1 MNNNQEFIKQKIK
14 EFVRKYYL
22 NKLFRGAILFVFITL
37 LVFIIYSLLEY
48 FSYFS
53 TTVRSVL
60 FYSYIGLFLL
70 TFIFYI
76 LIPVA
81 KILGLGKQLTK
92 EQIAGIIG
100 RHFPEIDDKL
110 LNIFQLETMAEEGD
124 YKSYELISTAIDT
137 KIDDIKPFKFTRAIP
152 FSKTAKYLKWGL
164 IPVFLFILIFIIKN
178 EVFTESPKRIVNHDV
193 VYEKPAPYQFE
204 IQNDHLQTFQ
214 NEEYTVNINVKGDE
228 LPSTVY
234 IAYGNKNFQLSKIG
248 KSEFSYTFKNLQSD
262 TKFSVYTE
270 EVSSPEFELKV
281 LPKPIILSFS
291 MTLHYPPYL
300 NKNDEVLDNNGDATV
315 PDGTTVTWA
324 FYTRNTDNLS
334 FILPTKTN
342 EITAEKDIYKVS
354 YVARTSFQYAIV
366 NRNKYCASRDTL
378 KHALNVIPDQYPEI
392 VVESQADSVLPD
404 RIYFKGNIKDDYG
417 FSKARFVYSKYDDE
431 NHALETAK
439 TVDIPINHQQNVQ
452 DFYYYFDAGILQLDP
467 GYRVDY
473 YFEVFDND
481 GVNGAKS
488 SRTSAQT
495 FRVRTQK
502 EIDEELKSSS
512 ELAKSEMEDLIQE
525 SAQLMKDISKLQE
538 QLLQDK
544 EMSWQDKKKLENLL
558 EKYEELKKQIDELK
572 KNQEQQNMLEDQFK
586 ETSENILKKQQELQR
601 RMDEVLSNEIK
612 DMLQKLQ
619 QMMNDATK
627 KDDVQKAM
635 KEMKNS
641 TQDLNKA
648 LDQQLELYKQLEF
661 EKKYTDIIEK
671 TKKLS
676 EEQKAL
682 SKQSEQKN
690 INKNELLQKQ
700 ESIENKYNE
709 LKKDLQD
716 LQKLNKE
723 LEDPNKLVNTE
734 QLQKQ
739 IEQDMRDSKDALN
752 KNNRGKASE
761 SQQDA
766 GEKMEEMADQME
778 MNMLENEEENLSEDI
793 ETLRQILDNLVQISF
808 NQESNMQFM
817 SKLTPGSSRLTDVQR
832 AQHTLKDNMQMISDS
847 LSSLARRQSA
857 VKPFIQTEI
866 TKIDNY
872 MSSAITNVSE
882 RREKKALSDQQFAM
896 TSINNLSLMLAES
909 MKEMEQQRNECK
921 NCKNK
926 KSGNGSCNKPGGK
939 GKAKTA
945 RELQQQLNRQMEAL
959 KRSMEQ
965 GQQQGQK
972 PGGQSISEQLARMA
986 AQQEAIRKMMQ
997 DYQNELK
1004 SQNGVGDKAIDQMLK
1019 EMEQTE
1025 KDLVNRIINAQ
1036 TINRQK
1042 RIETRMLESERAQQ
1056 QREQEEKREST
1067 EGREIRNPNPPKE
1080 WNLDRRTQ
1088 QQTEM
1093 LQSVPPNLNY
1103 YYKEK
1108 VNQYFYNIEE

>member
-22 NKLFRGAILFVFITL
+22 NKLLRGAIFFVFITL
-37 LVFIIYSLLEY
+37 LVFIIYSVLEY

-60 FYSYIGLFLL
+60 FYSYIALFLL
-70 TFIFYI
+70 TFVFYI

-92 EQIAGIIG
+92 EQIAAIIG
-100 RHFPEIDDKL
+100 KHFPEIDDKL
-110 LNIFQLETMAEEGD
+110 LNIFQLEMMAEEGD
-124 YKSYELISTAIDT
+124 YKSLELISAAIDT
-137 KIDDIKPFKFTRAIP
+137 KIDDIKPFKFTAAIP
-152 FSKTAKYLKWGL
+152 FRNTAKYLKWGL
-164 IPVFLFILIFIIKN
+164 IPVFLFILIFVVKN

-193 VYEKPAPYQFE
+193 VYEKPAPYHFE
-204 IQNDHLQTFQ
+204 IQNSDLQTFQ
-214 NEEYTVNINVKGDE
+214 NEEFTLNVKVDGDE
-228 LPSTVY
+228 LPTTVY
-234 IAYGNKNFQLSKIG
+234 IAYGNKNFQLSKTE
-248 KSEFSYTFKNLQSD
+248 KSEFSYTFKNLQAD

-270 EVSSPEFELKV
+270 EVTSPEFVLKV
-281 LPKPIILSFS
+281 LPKPVILSFS
-291 MTLHYPPYL
+291 MTLHYPAYL
-300 NKNDEVLDNNGDATV
+300 NKNDEVIDNNGDATV

-324 FYTRNTDNLS
+324 FYTRNTDHLS
-334 FILPTKTN
+334 FILPDKTN
-342 EITAEKDIYKVS
+342 EITAEKDVYKVS
-354 YVARTSFQYAIV
+354 YVARTSFPYAIV
-366 NRNKYCASRDTL
+366 NRNQYCSSRDTL
-378 KHALNVIPDQYPEI
+378 KHNLNIIPDQYPEI
-392 VVESQADSVLPD
+392 MVESQADSVLPD

-439 TVDIPINHQQNVQ
+439 TVDIPINHQQTVQ

-488 SRTSAQT
+488 ARTTAQT

-502 EIDEELKSSS
+502 EIDEELKTSS
-512 ELAKSEMEDLIQE
+512 EQAKSEMQDLIQE
-525 SAQLMKDISKLQE
+525 SAQLMKDINKLQE

-544 EMSWQDKKKLENLL
+544 EMTWQDKKKLEDLL
-558 EKYEELKKQIDELK
+558 EKYQELKQQIDELK

-586 ETSENILKKQQELQR
+586 ETPENILKKQQELQK
-601 RMDEVLSNEIK
+601 RMDEVLSDEIK
-612 DMLQKLQ
+612 QMLEKLQ

-627 KDDVQKAM
+627 KEDVQKAM
-635 KEMKNS
+635 KQMKNN

-661 EKKYTDIIEK
+661 EKKYSDIIEK
-671 TKKLS
+671 TKKLAD
-676 EEQKAL
+676 EQKAL

-690 INKNELLQKQ
+690 IDKNELLQKQ
-700 ESIENKYNE
+700 QNIENKYNE
-709 LKKDLQD
+709 LKKELQD

-734 QLQKQ
+734 KLQKQ
-739 IEQDMRDSKDALN
+739 IEQDMRDSKEALN
-752 KNNRGKASE
+752 KGNRSKASD
-761 SQQDA
+761 SQKDA

-778 MNMLENEEENLSEDI
+778 MNMLDNEEENLSEDI

-832 AQHTLKDNMQMISDS
+832 TQYTLKDNMQMISDS
-847 LSSLARRQSA
+847 LDALARRQSS

-872 MSSAITNVSE
+872 MSSAISNISN
-882 RREKKALSDQQFAM
+882 RREKQALSDQQFAM

-909 MKEMEQQRNECK
+909 MKEMQQKKSECK

-1004 SQNGVGDKAIDQMLK
+1004 SQNGVGDKSIDQMIK

-1042 RIETRMLESERAQQ
+1042 NIETRMLESERAQQ

-1080 WNLDRRTQ
+1080 WNMDRRTQ

-1093 LQSVPPNLNY
+1093 LQSVPANLNY

-1108 VNQYFYNIEE
+1108 VNQYFYNIGE

>member
-1 MNNNQEFIKQKIK
+1 M
-14 EFVRKYYL
+14 
-22 NKLFRGAILFVFITL
+22 
-37 LVFIIYSLLEY
+37 
-48 FSYFS
+48 
-53 TTVRSVL
+53 
-60 FYSYIGLFLL
+60 
-70 TFIFYI
+70 
-76 LIPVA
+76 
-81 KILGLGKQLTK
+81 
-92 EQIAGIIG
+92 
-100 RHFPEIDDKL
+100 
-110 LNIFQLETMAEEGD
+110 
-124 YKSYELISTAIDT
+124 
-137 KIDDIKPFKFTRAIP
+137 
-152 FSKTAKYLKWGL
+152 
-164 IPVFLFILIFIIKN
+164 
-178 EVFTESPKRIVNHDV
+178 
-193 VYEKPAPYQFE
+193 VYEKPAPYHFE
-204 IQNDHLQTFQ
+204 IQNSDLQTFQ
-214 NEEYTVNINVKGDE
+214 NEEFTLNVKVDGDE
-228 LPSTVY
+228 LPTTVY
-234 IAYGNKNFQLSKIG
+234 IAYGNKNFQLSKIE
-248 KSEFSYTFKNLQSD
+248 KSEFSYTFKNLQAD

-270 EVSSPEFELKV
+270 EVTSPEFVLKV
-281 LPKPIILSFS
+281 LPKPVILSFS
-291 MTLHYPPYL
+291 MTLHYPAYL
-300 NKNDEVLDNNGDATV
+300 NKNDEVIDNNGDATV
-315 PDGTTVTWA
+315 PDGTMVTWA
-324 FYTRNTDNLS
+324 FYTRNTDHLS
-334 FILPTKTN
+334 FILPDKTN
-342 EITAEKDIYKVS
+342 EITAEKDVYKVS
-354 YVARTSFQYAIV
+354 YVARTSFPYAIV
-366 NRNKYCASRDTL
+366 NRNQYCSSRDTL
-378 KHALNVIPDQYPEI
+378 KHNLNVIPDQYPEI
-392 VVESQADSVLPD
+392 MVESQADSVLPD

-417 FSKARFVYSKYDDE
+417 FSKARFVYSKYDDDMV
-431 NHALETAK
+431 H
-439 TVDIPINHQQNVQ
+439 HQQTVQ

-488 SRTSAQT
+488 ARTTSQT

-502 EIDEELKSSS
+502 EIDEELKTSSQQ
-512 ELAKSEMEDLIQE
+512 AKSDMEDLIQE
-525 SAQLMKDISKLQE
+525 SAQLMKDITKLQE
-538 QLLQDK
+538 QMLQDK
-544 EMSWQDKKKLENLL
+544 EMTWQDKKKLEDLL
-558 EKYEELKKQIDELK
+558 EKYQELKKQIDDLK
-572 KNQEQQNMLEDQFK
+572 KNQEQQNMLEEQFK
-586 ETSENILKKQQELQR
+586 ETPENILKKQKELQQ
-601 RMDEVLSNEIK
+601 RMDEVLSDEIK
-612 DMLQKLQ
+612 QMMEKLQ
-619 QMMNDATK
+619 QMMNDVTK
-627 KDDVQKAM
+627 KEDVQKAM
-635 KEMKNS
+635 KQMKNN
-641 TQDLNKA
+641 TEDLNKA

-661 EKKYTDIIEK
+661 EKKYSDIIEK

-682 SKQSEQKN
+682 SKMSQQKN
-690 INKNELLQKQ
+690 IDKNELLQKQ
-700 ESIENKYNE
+700 QNIENKYNE

-734 QLQKQ
+734 KLQKQ

-752 KNNRGKASE
+752 KGNRSKASD

-847 LSSLARRQSA
+847 LDALARRQSS

-866 TKIDNY
+866 TKIENY
-872 MSSAITNVSE
+872 MSSAISNISN
-882 RREKKALSDQQFAM
+882 RREKQALSDQQFAM

-909 MKEMEQQRNECK
+909 MKEMQEKKNECK

-1004 SQNGVGDKAIDQMLK
+1004 SQNGVGDKSIDQMLK

-1042 RIETRMLESERAQQ
+1042 KIETRMLESERAQQ

-1067 EGREIRNPNPPKE
+1067 EGHDIRNPNPPKE
-1080 WNLDRRTQ
+1080 WNMDRRTQ

-1093 LQSVPPNLNY
+1093 LQSVPANLNY

>member
-601 RMDEVLSNEIK
+601 RMDEVLSDEIK

>member
-1 MNNNQEFIKQKIK
+1 MNNNQEFIRQKIK

-22 NKLFRGAILFVFITL
+22 NKLLRGAIFFVFITL

-53 TTVRSVL
+53 TTVRTVL
-60 FYSYIGLFLL
+60 FYSYIALFLL

-76 LIPVA
+76 LIPIT

-92 EQIAGIIG
+92 EQIADIIG
-100 RHFPEIDDKL
+100 KHFPEIDDKL
-110 LNIFQLETMAEEGD
+110 LNIFQLEMMAEEGD
-124 YKSYELISTAIDT
+124 YKSFELISAAIDT
-137 KIDDIKPFKFTRAIP
+137 KIDDIKPFKFTAAIP
-152 FSKTAKYLKWGL
+152 FRSTAKYLKWGL
-164 IPVFLFILIFIIKN
+164 IPVFLFILIFIVRN

-193 VYEKPAPYQFE
+193 VYEKPAPYHFE
-204 IQNDHLQTFQ
+204 IQNNDLQTFQ
-214 NEEYTVNINVKGDE
+214 NEEFTLNVKVEGDE
-228 LPSTVY
+228 LPTTVY
-234 IAYGNKNFQLSKIG
+234 IAYGNKNFQLSKTE
-248 KSEFSYTFKNLQSD
+248 KSGFSYTFKNLQTD

-270 EVSSPEFELKV
+270 EVTSPEFVLKV
-281 LPKPIILSFS
+281 LPKPVILSFS
-291 MTLHYPPYL
+291 MTLHYPAYL
-300 NKNDEVLDNNGDATV
+300 NKNDEVIDNNGDATV

-324 FYTRNTDNLS
+324 FYTRNTDHLS
-334 FILPTKTN
+334 FILPDKTN
-342 EITAEKDIYKVS
+342 EITAEKDVYKVS
-354 YVARTSFQYAIV
+354 YVARTSFPYAIV
-366 NRNKYCASRDTL
+366 NRNQYCSSRDTL
-378 KHALNVIPDQYPEI
+378 KHNLNIIPDQYPEI
-392 VVESQADSVLPD
+392 MVESQADSVLPD

-439 TVDIPINHQQNVQ
+439 TVDIPINHQQTVQ

-488 SRTSAQT
+488 ARTTAQT
-495 FRVRTQK
+495 FRVRTQQ
-502 EIDEELKSSS
+502 EIDEELKTSS
-512 ELAKSEMEDLIQE
+512 EQAKSEMQDLIQE
-525 SAQLMKDISKLQE
+525 SAQLMKDINKLQE

-544 EMSWQDKKKLENLL
+544 EMTWQDKKKLEDLL
-558 EKYEELKKQIDELK
+558 EKYQELKQQIEELK

-586 ETSENILKKQQELQR
+586 ETPENILKKQMELQK
-601 RMDEVLSNEIK
+601 RMDEVLSDEIK
-612 DMLQKLQ
+612 QMLDKLQ

-627 KDDVQKAM
+627 KEDVQKAM
-635 KEMKNS
+635 KQMKNN

-661 EKKYTDIIEK
+661 EKKYNDIIEK

-690 INKNELLQKQ
+690 IDKNTLLEKQ
-700 ESIENKYNE
+700 QNIENKYND

-752 KNNRGKASE
+752 KGNRNKASE
-761 SQQDA
+761 SQKDA

-793 ETLRQILDNLVQISF
+793 ESLRQILDNLVQISF

-817 SKLTPGSSRLTDVQR
+817 NKLTPGSSRLTDVQR
-832 AQHTLKDNMQMISDS
+832 TQHTLKDNMQMIADS
-847 LSSLARRQSA
+847 LDALARRQSS

-872 MSSAITNVSE
+872 MSSAISNISN
-882 RREKKALSDQQFAM
+882 RRSKQASSDQQFAM

-909 MKEMEQQRNECK
+909 MTEMQQKKSECK

-926 KSGNGSCNKPGGK
+926 KSGNGSCSKPGGK
-939 GKAKTA
+939 GKTKTA

-1004 SQNGVGDKAIDQMLK
+1004 SQNGVGDKSIDQMIK

-1025 KDLVNRIINAQ
+1025 KDLVNRIINTQ

-1042 RIETRMLESERAQQ
+1042 KIETRMLESERAEQ

-1067 EGREIRNPNPPKE
+1067 EGREIRNPNPPKD
-1080 WNLDRRTQ
+1080 WNMDRRTQ

-1108 VNQYFYNIEE
+1108 VNQYFYNIGE